1 MSAKRGGLGTNLDSL
16 IPTSLTVGDT
26 EVAQQNEVPISSISP
41 NPRQPRTVFDEDALN
56 ELIASI
62 KEIGILQPPVVRK
75 VSEGR
80 YELIMGERRLR
91 AAKAA
96 GLTTIPVIIRQTPDN
111 ELLRE
116 ALIENIH
123 RSQLNPLEEAAA
135 YAGLLT
141 DFGCTHDELA
151 TKLGRSRP
159 LISNMLR
166 LLNLPPTVQR
176 KVAAGVI
183 SAGHAR
189 ALLGLS
195 DEKEIEKLANRIVA
209 EGLSVRATE
218 EIVAIAGPA
227 KKSSKKKA
235 KVGISGATKS
245 RLKQHQREGWET
257 YKQLTLDTGQQAYVI
272 EQGVFEW
279 LEETFGLTPF
289 LSKQSMPQGGFTETV
304 DASEIDLPTI
314 WAKVEELSKVQR

>member
-75 VSEGR
+75 VAEGR
-80 YELIMGERRLR
+80 YELIMGERRFR

-96 GLTTIPVIIRQTPDN
+96 GLKSIPVIIRQTPDN

-141 DFGCTHDELA
+141 DFGCTHEELA

-218 EIVAIAGPA
+218 EIVATAGPA
-227 KKSSKKKA
+227 KKSGKA
-235 KVGISGATKS
+235 KVKVGISGTALAS
-245 RLKQHQREGWET
+245 AELLSD
-257 YKQLTLDTGQQAYVI
+257 YLDTRVSI
-272 EQGVFEW
+272 EQGKGKGKITIEFAGNED
-279 LEETFGLTPF
+279 L
-289 LSKQSMPQGGFTETV
+289 QRIV
-304 DASEIDLPTI
+304 DLIEG
-314 WAKVEELSKVQR
+314 